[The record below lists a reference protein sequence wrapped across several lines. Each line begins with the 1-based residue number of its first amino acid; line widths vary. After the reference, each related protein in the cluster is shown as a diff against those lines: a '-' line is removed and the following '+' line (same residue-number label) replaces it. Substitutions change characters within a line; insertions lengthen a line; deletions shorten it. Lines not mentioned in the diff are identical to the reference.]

1 MEVSRAVT
9 GTGKYAEKNK
19 YSSHDFR
26 LQISPILTFGA
37 RQLVDIEAVKADNIF
52 VLDSSGERCG
62 GAGGWDRAAT
72 AGVPVRN
79 PCVVAKLSICNH
91 FLRTEQWQGSRLVSS
106 LPF

>member
-37 RQLVDIEAVKADNIF
+37 RQLVDIEAVKADNILF
-52 VLDSSGERCG
+52 WIHRMNAVGEQADGIVLR
-62 GAGGWDRAAT
+62 
-72 AGVPVRN
+72 
-79 PCVVAKLSICNH
+79 
-91 FLRTEQWQGSRLVSS
+91 QLVYQ
-106 LPF
+106 